1 MKSLFKLLKE
11 GFLSI
16 GYYAT
21 TEIQYIDREKIE
33 AEIKKATENGFAQDK
48 ANLRSDMHN
57 FGDDMRKA
65 IKKLGLEHE

>member
-16 GYYAT
+16 GYYST
-21 TEIQYIDREKIE
+21 TEIQYIDREKVE

-48 ANLRSDMHN
+48 ANLRSDIHN

-65 IKKLGLEHE
+65 IKKLGLDK